1 MTTLRYHDGQDVR
14 LGDHIR
20 WGDDASGVVVVM
32 IAEQEAMP
40 GYEAAEW
47 AYLQDGCLILSSTT
61 DLVRYHAQG
70 LACDSSLALHAR
82 LNSA

>member
-1 MTTLRYHDGQDVR
+1 MT
-14 LGDHIR
+14 
-20 WGDDASGVVVVM
+20 
-32 IAEQEAMP
+32 AEREAMP